1 MGHDIWA
8 HITGGACEDSRV
20 QLKQTKLQSQKL
32 VGKLADNI
40 MPIEEEWRYKATEN
54 LSNQTQAGEQTDI
67 RARDVIPTQIHI
79 LSLLLALN
87 NAIIGSGYA
96 E

>member
-1 MGHDIWA
+1 MGNDIWA
-8 HITGGACEDSRV
+8 HITSGACEENR
-20 QLKQTKLQSQKL
+20 QKLQSQKL
-32 VGKLADNI
+32 VDNI

-67 RARDVIPTQIHI
+67 RARDVIPTQIRI

-87 NAIIGSGYA
+87 NVIIGSGYA